1 MITEHFTL
9 EELTKTNQPFDNAP
23 NIEQITNLKAL
34 ANTVLEPLRVKF
46 GQPIIVNSG
55 FRSKEVNDAVKGSKT
70 SQHLSGSAA
79 DITSKDN
86 KALWDIAKQMIE
98 DGDITVGQLI
108 WEKGNKIM
116 PDWIHVSTPTNKHNN
131 EIKYIK

>member
-1 MITEHFTL
+1 MTEHFTL
-9 EELTKTNQPFDNAP
+9 AELTKTSTGISNEP

-46 GQPIIVNSG
+46 GQPIIVNSA
-55 FRSKEVNDAVKGSKT
+55 FRSEAVNNAVKGSKT

-86 KALWDIAKQMIE
+86 ERLWMLAKEMIE
-98 DGDITVGQLI
+98 NKEIQVGQLI
-108 WEKGNKIM
+108 DEYNLS
-116 PDWIHVSTPTNKHNN
+116 WIHISLPTLKTNN
-131 EIKYIK
+131 QIKYIR